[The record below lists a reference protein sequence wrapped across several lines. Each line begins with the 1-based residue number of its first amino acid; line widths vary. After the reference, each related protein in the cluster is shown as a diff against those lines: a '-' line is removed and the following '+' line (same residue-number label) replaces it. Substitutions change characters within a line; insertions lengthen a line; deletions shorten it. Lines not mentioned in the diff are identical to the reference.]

1 MSSIPNRQQVRRAI
15 VAVEREVKTSIRKLN
30 QDAGS
35 MLAKGR
41 YDKAEDLVATAKSLQ
56 EFQAKAKALRTEWR
70 ALRRAARPVQPA
82 KDKVTPLWEYYKLVL
97 QCLQRLGGEA
107 KRSQLERDF
116 EAHCLGL
123 LKPDD
128 SSPTARGVPRWK
140 KMIQRARQPMIQEG
154 LLEKASGGVWCISA
168 GGKKAATP
176 DAQAKA

>member
-1 MSSIPNRQQVRRAI
+1 
-15 VAVEREVKTSIRKLN
+15 
-30 QDAGS
+30 
-35 MLAKGR
+35 
-41 YDKAEDLVATAKSLQ
+41 
-56 EFQAKAKALRTEWR
+56 
-70 ALRRAARPVQPA
+70 VQPA

-154 LLEKASGGVWCISA
+154 LLEKISGGAWCISA

-176 DAQAKA
+176 DAQAKG